1 MFFTVSNLK
10 VSSQG
15 KKILRG
21 VDLKLKKGEI
31 QAILGPNGSGKSVL
45 GQTILGN
52 PRYKVEEGKI
62 VLLGKDITKLSSS
75 ERVKL
80 GVVLSWQNPPV
91 VKGVK
96 LAQLLDKISKR
107 KVSAQKLEAD
117 RLLDRGVNLNFSGGE
132 KKLSELLQILSLKP
146 KLVILDEIE
155 SGLDLKK
162 TAMAAKIIQQE
173 LVDKNISVLLI
184 THSGEILKFLRPK
197 TINVM
202 IAGKIICHHGGY
214 EKVLKTI
221 KDYGY
226 EKCKKHAL
234 FADRQ

>member
-1 MFFTVSNLK
+1 MFFTITDLK
-10 VSSQG
+10 VSNQG
-15 KKILRG
+15 KEILKG
-21 VDLKLKKGEI
+21 VDLELKKGEI

-52 PRYKVEEGKI
+52 PRYKVEQGKI
-62 VLLGKDITKLSSS
+62 VLSGRDITKLSPSQ
-75 ERVKL
+75 RAKL
-80 GVVLSWQNPPV
+80 GIALSWQDPPAI
-91 VKGVK
+91 KGVK
-96 LAQLLDKISKR
+96 LAQLLDKIGRR
-107 KVSAQKLEAD
+107 KVSAQQLEAD
-117 RLLDRGVNLNFSGGE
+117 RLLDREINLNFSGGE
-132 KKLSELLQILSLKP
+132 KKLSELLQILSLNP
-146 KLVILDEIE
+146 KLVILDEID

-173 LVDKNISVLLI
+173 LVDKNVSVLLI
-184 THSGEILKFLRPK
+184 THSGEILKFLRPE

-202 IAGKIICHHGGY
+202 VSGKIICHHGGY

-221 KDYGY
+221 KDHGY